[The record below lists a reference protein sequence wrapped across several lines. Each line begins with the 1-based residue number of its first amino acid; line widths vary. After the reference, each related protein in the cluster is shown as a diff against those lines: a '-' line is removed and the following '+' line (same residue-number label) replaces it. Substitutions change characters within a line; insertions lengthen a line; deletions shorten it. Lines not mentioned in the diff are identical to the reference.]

1 MCLPTDLTSGL
12 TQFNKNILFFYLLL
26 LLFLYNASTPFS
38 YGVLALKKTVEYDI
52 AGNSVIKKMYI
63 NLHLL
68 HNMNYCIILMLTS
81 RVSGEHTHTH
91 TLKILTPSSHSEFQ
105 MQYSKSFHSFNTYS
119 YIF

>member
-91 TLKILTPSSHSEFQ
+91 TH
-105 MQYSKSFHSFNTYS
+105 
-119 YIF
+119 